1 MRVNIDEIKE
11 AGIERSWDLSLQQL
25 DEVLAGDRAG
35 YRARAAA
42 RVEARLERLGRRIRL
57 AARTRAELSC
67 PCGRCLEPVALAV
80 PVDFQLTLV
89 PAERQEP
96 APAEEEGAEDGRSR
110 VAGSFDAEE
119 ADEEPITGKVLD
131 LDAMVREQ
139 ILLALPPYP
148 VCSEGCRGLC
158 PVCGANLNDR
168 DCGCDRH
175 VPDPR
180 WDALRKL
187 KLQ

>member
-11 AGIERSWDLSLQQL
+11 AGIERSWDLSRQQL
-25 DEVLAGDRAG
+25 DEVLEGDRAG
-35 YRARAAA
+35 YRAREAAH
-42 RVEARLERLGRRIRL
+42 VEARLERLGRRIRL
-57 AARTRAELSC
+57 AARTRAELTC
-67 PCGRCLEPVALAV
+67 PCGRCLEAIAMAV
-80 PVDFQLTLV
+80 PVEFQLTLV
-89 PAERQEP
+89 PVERQEAGP
-96 APAEEEGAEDGRSR
+96 DEDEGEDGRSR
-110 VAGSFDAEE
+110 VAGSFEADE
-119 ADEEPITGKVLD
+119 ADEEPVGKVLD

-148 VCSEGCRGLC
+148 VCRESCKGLC

-168 DCGCDRH
+168 DCGCDRR

>member
-11 AGIERSWDLSLQQL
+11 AGIERSWDLSRQQL
-25 DEVLAGDRAG
+25 DELLEGDRAG
-35 YRARAAA
+35 YRAREAAH
-42 RVEARLERLGRRIRL
+42 VEVRLERLGRRIRL

-67 PCGRCLEPVALAV
+67 PCGRCLEAVALGV

-89 PAERQEP
+89 PAEQEAEP
-96 APAEEEGAEDGRSR
+96 AGEEGEDGRSR
-110 VAGSFDAEE
+110 VAGSFDAGQ
-119 ADEEPITGKVLD
+119 ADEEPFAGKVLD

-139 ILLALPPYP
+139 ILLALPAYP
-148 VCSEGCRGLC
+148 VCRESCKGLC

-168 DCGCDRH
+168 DCGCDRR

-187 KLQ
+187 KLE

>member
-11 AGIERSWDLSLQQL
+11 AGIERAWDLTRQQL
-25 DEVLAGDRAG
+25 DQVLEGDRAG
-35 YRARAAA
+35 YRAREAAH
-42 RVEARLERLGRRIRL
+42 VEVRLERLGRRIRL
-57 AARTRAELSC
+57 AAHTRAELSC
-67 PCGRCLEPVALAV
+67 PCGRCLESVSMAV

-89 PAERQEP
+89 PV
-96 APAEEEGAEDGRSR
+96 EEEEIASEGEEGGDDGRNR
-110 VAGSFDAEE
+110 VAGSFEAEE
-119 ADEEPITGKVLD
+119 ADEEPIPGKVLD

-148 VCSEGCRGLC
+148 VCRESCKGLC
-158 PVCGANLNDR
+158 SVCGANLNAG
-168 DCGCDRH
+168 DCGCDRS
-175 VPDPR
+175 VPDSR

>member
-11 AGIERSWDLSLQQL
+11 AGIERSWDLSRQQL
-25 DEVLAGDRAG
+25 DEVLEGDRAG
-35 YRARAAA
+35 YQARQAAH
-42 RVEARLERLGRRIRL
+42 VEARLEKLGRRIRL

-67 PCGRCLEPVALAV
+67 PCGRCLEAMALAV

-89 PAERQEP
+89 PVERQE
-96 APAEEEGAEDGRSR
+96 AGAAGDEKGDDGRSHL
-110 VAGSFDAEE
+110 AGSFDPDE
-119 ADEEPITGKVLD
+119 ADEELITGKVLD

-148 VCSEGCRGLC
+148 VCRESCKGLC
-158 PVCGANLNDR
+158 PACGANLNDR
-168 DCGCDRH
+168 DCGCDRR

-187 KLQ
+187 RQQ